1 MEGRQTVGE
10 RIVVPVSGKVYGDQE
25 RNNLTQCAN
34 ELLNGI
40 QSEHWLHEFERKF
53 ELFLGVKDAM
63 FCNSGSS
70 ANLLAMSA
78 LTSHELG
85 DRRLNPGDEVITTA
99 LNFPTTVNPILQVG
113 AVPVFV
119 DVTIPEYTPNPETV
133 ISAITDKTRAIILAH
148 TLGYP
153 VKLHALKDYCMEL
166 GIWLI
171 EDTCDALGSEINGC
185 KRGTIGDLATFS
197 FYPAH
202 QISTEEGGMI
212 VTSNPLLAKLVR
224 SFRDWGRDCWCEPGH
239 DNTCGRRFDG
249 EYDHKY
255 TYSHIGYNL
264 KGTNMQAAL
273 GCAQMERLEGFLT
286 LRRHNYYH
294 LGTQLFQYRKLQDYF
309 VEPPMKPP
317 FTFGFPLLC
326 KPPVRR
332 NHLCRFLDSWGVGN
346 RPIFGGNMLLQPAY
360 KNIQYRLHDNLFN
373 TDNIHDNAFWIGCW
387 PGLSIEKLD
396 YAASKIAEYC
406 EGI

>member
-1 MEGRQTVGE
+1 MEGRQTMGE

-25 RNNLTQCAN
+25 RNNLIQCAN

-40 QSEHWLHEFERKF
+40 QSEHWTHEFERKF
-53 ELFLGVKDAM
+53 ELYLGVREAM

-70 ANLLAMSA
+70 ANLLAMKA
-78 LTSHELG
+78 LTADELG
-85 DRRLNPGDEVITTA
+85 DRRLQPGDEVITTA

-133 ISAITDKTRAIILAH
+133 ISAITPKTRAIILAH

-153 VKLHALKDYCMEL
+153 VKLHAIKAECDKR

-239 DNTCGRRFDG
+239 DNTCGRRLDG

-273 GCAQMERLEGFLT
+273 GCAQMERLEGFIDMRKLNYSRVYAR
-286 LRRHNYYH
+286 LFYYH
-294 LGTQLFQYRKLQDYF
+294 KLGEYLLAPKCD
-309 VEPPMKPP
+309 VSSP
-317 FTFGFPLLC
+317 FGFPLLC

-346 RPIFGGNMLLQPAY
+346 RPIFGGNLLRQPGY
-360 KNIQYRLHDNLFN
+360 KDFDFGGDGLLTN
-373 TDNIHDNAFWIGCW
+373 TNSVHDNAFWIGCW
-387 PGLSIEKLD
+387 PGLSIEQLD